1 VGLGIGRAENVYI
14 YIRVVFFLKARVVV
28 KNFMRICI
36 FLAVFLIKRCIF
48 AEFFST
54 ISTFFNYNQF
64 FYIMG
69 RAFEY
74 RKARKMKRWG
84 AMAKAFTRIGK
95 EIAMAVKEGG
105 GDVSTNAR
113 LRMAVA
119 NSKGVNMPKDKVDAA
134 IKRATS
140 KDEKNYEI
148 VIYEG
153 YGPFGIPM
161 VVETATDN
169 TTRTVANVR
178 MHFNKNG
185 GTLGNM
191 GSVAFMFERK
201 GVFKLG
207 TEVVLDDV
215 EMDLIDCGAEDI
227 AVEDEEIVVY
237 TAYDDFG
244 AMLKGLEERNIE
256 VVSAELQFIPNMTK
270 EVSDAEMEK
279 LEKLIDALEDDDDVN
294 VVYHGIAM

>member
-1 VGLGIGRAENVYI
+1 
-14 YIRVVFFLKARVVV
+14 
-28 KNFMRICI
+28 
-36 FLAVFLIKRCIF
+36 
-48 AEFFST
+48 
-54 ISTFFNYNQF
+54 
-64 FYIMG
+64 
-69 RAFEY
+69 
-74 RKARKMKRWG
+74 MKRWG

-201 GVFKLG
+201 GVFKLAA
-207 TEVVLDDV
+207 TVVLDDV

-244 AMLKGLEERNIE
+244 AMLKGLEERSIE

>member
-1 VGLGIGRAENVYI
+1 
-14 YIRVVFFLKARVVV
+14 
-28 KNFMRICI
+28 
-36 FLAVFLIKRCIF
+36 
-48 AEFFST
+48 
-54 ISTFFNYNQF
+54 
-64 FYIMG
+64 MG

-105 GDVSTNAR
+105 GDVNTNAR

-119 NSKGVNMPKDKVDAA
+119 NSKGVNMPREKVEAA

-201 GVFKLG
+201 GVFKLSAA
-207 TEVVLDDV
+207 VVNLDDV

-227 AVEDEEIVVY
+227 VVEDDEIIVY
-237 TAYDDFG
+237 TAFDDFG
-244 AMLKGLEERNIE
+244 AMLKGLEERSIDL
-256 VVSAELQFIPNMTK
+256 VSAELQFIPNMTK

>member
-1 VGLGIGRAENVYI
+1 
-14 YIRVVFFLKARVVV
+14 
-28 KNFMRICI
+28 
-36 FLAVFLIKRCIF
+36 
-48 AEFFST
+48 
-54 ISTFFNYNQF
+54 
-64 FYIMG
+64 MG

-201 GVFKLG
+201 GVFKLAN
-207 TEVVLDDV
+207 TVVLDDV

-227 AVEDEEIVVY
+227 AVEDDEIVVY

-244 AMLKGLEERNIE
+244 AMLKGLEERSIE
-256 VVSAELQFIPNMTK
+256 LTSAELQFIPNMTK

>member
-1 VGLGIGRAENVYI
+1 
-14 YIRVVFFLKARVVV
+14 
-28 KNFMRICI
+28 
-36 FLAVFLIKRCIF
+36 
-48 AEFFST
+48 
-54 ISTFFNYNQF
+54 
-64 FYIMG
+64 
-69 RAFEY
+69 
-74 RKARKMKRWG
+74 
-84 AMAKAFTRIGK
+84 
-95 EIAMAVKEGG
+95 
-105 GDVSTNAR
+105 
-113 LRMAVA
+113 
-119 NSKGVNMPKDKVDAA
+119 
-134 IKRATS
+134 
-140 KDEKNYEI
+140 
-148 VIYEG
+148 
-153 YGPFGIPM
+153 M

-201 GVFKLG
+201 GVFKLA
-207 TEVVLDDV
+207 TTVVLDDV

-227 AVEDEEIVVY
+227 AVEDDEIVVY

-244 AMLKGLEERNIE
+244 AMLKGLEERSIE
-256 VVSAELQFIPNMTK
+256 LTSAELQFIPNMTK

>member
-1 VGLGIGRAENVYI
+1 
-14 YIRVVFFLKARVVV
+14 
-28 KNFMRICI
+28 
-36 FLAVFLIKRCIF
+36 
-48 AEFFST
+48 
-54 ISTFFNYNQF
+54 
-64 FYIMG
+64 MG

-105 GDVSTNAR
+105 GDVNTNAR

-119 NSKGVNMPKDKVDAA
+119 NSKGVNMPREKVDAA

-201 GVFKLG
+201 GVFKLS
-207 TEVVLDDV
+207 TATVNLDDV

-227 AVEDEEIVVY
+227 VTEDDEIIVY

-244 AMLKGLEERNIE
+244 AMLKGLEERSIDL
-256 VVSAELQFIPNMTK
+256 VSAELQFIPNMTK
-270 EVSDAEMEK
+270 DVSDAEMEK

>member
-1 VGLGIGRAENVYI
+1 
-14 YIRVVFFLKARVVV
+14 
-28 KNFMRICI
+28 
-36 FLAVFLIKRCIF
+36 
-48 AEFFST
+48 
-54 ISTFFNYNQF
+54 
-64 FYIMG
+64 MG

-105 GDVSTNAR
+105 GDVNTNAR

-119 NSKGVNMPKDKVDAA
+119 NSKGVNMPREKVEAA

-201 GVFKLG
+201 GVFKLSA
-207 TEVVLDDV
+207 TVVNLDDV

-227 AVEDEEIVVY
+227 VVEDDEIIVY
-237 TAYDDFG
+237 TAFDDFG
-244 AMLKGLEERNIE
+244 AMLKGLEERSIDL
-256 VVSAELQFIPNMTK
+256 VSAELQFIPNMTK

>member
-1 VGLGIGRAENVYI
+1 
-14 YIRVVFFLKARVVV
+14 
-28 KNFMRICI
+28 
-36 FLAVFLIKRCIF
+36 
-48 AEFFST
+48 
-54 ISTFFNYNQF
+54 
-64 FYIMG
+64 MG

-105 GDVSTNAR
+105 GDVNTNAR

-119 NSKGVNMPKDKVDAA
+119 NSKGVNMPREKVEAA

-201 GVFKLG
+201 GVFKLS
-207 TEVVLDDV
+207 TAVVNLDDV

-227 AVEDEEIVVY
+227 VVEDDEIIVY

-244 AMLKGLEERNIE
+244 AMLKGLEERNIDLL
-256 VVSAELQFIPNMTK
+256 SAELQFIPNMTK
-270 EVSDAEMEK
+270 EVTDAEMEK

>member
-1 VGLGIGRAENVYI
+1 
-14 YIRVVFFLKARVVV
+14 
-28 KNFMRICI
+28 
-36 FLAVFLIKRCIF
+36 
-48 AEFFST
+48 
-54 ISTFFNYNQF
+54 
-64 FYIMG
+64 MG

-105 GDVSTNAR
+105 GDINTNAR

-119 NSKGVNMPKDKVDAA
+119 NSKGVNMPREKVDAA

-201 GVFKLG
+201 GVFKLS
-207 TEVVLDDV
+207 TAVVNLDDV

-227 AVEDEEIVVY
+227 VVEDDEIIVY

-244 AMLKGLEERNIE
+244 AMLKGLEERSIDL
-256 VVSAELQFIPNMTK
+256 VSAELQFIPNMTK
-270 EVSDAEMEK
+270 EVTDAEMEK

>member
-1 VGLGIGRAENVYI
+1 
-14 YIRVVFFLKARVVV
+14 
-28 KNFMRICI
+28 
-36 FLAVFLIKRCIF
+36 
-48 AEFFST
+48 
-54 ISTFFNYNQF
+54 
-64 FYIMG
+64 MG

-105 GDVSTNAR
+105 GDINTNAR

-119 NSKGVNMPKDKVDAA
+119 NSKGVNMPREKVDAA

-201 GVFKLG
+201 GVFKLS
-207 TEVVLDDV
+207 TAVVNLDDV
-215 EMDLIDCGAEDI
+215 ELDLIDCGAEDI
-227 AVEDEEIVVY
+227 VVEDDEIIVY

-244 AMLKGLEERNIE
+244 AMLKGLEERSIDL
-256 VVSAELQFIPNMTK
+256 VSAELQFIPNMTK
-270 EVSDAEMEK
+270 EVTDAEMEK